1 MKELSKLPFFD
12 GKFHGFNLR
21 YCISCSAIFLKVG
34 PATRNDV
41 RAPFRVSWTLRNTT
55 TLGSFAVRIP
65 AKLKTYDP
73 SFR

>member
-1 MKELSKLPFFD
+1 MKELSKLPFFND
-12 GKFHGFNLR
+12 EFHGFNLR

-41 RAPFRVSWTLRNTT
+41 RAPFLVSCTLRNTT

-65 AKLKTYDP
+65 AKLNTYDP
-73 SFR
+73 SLR